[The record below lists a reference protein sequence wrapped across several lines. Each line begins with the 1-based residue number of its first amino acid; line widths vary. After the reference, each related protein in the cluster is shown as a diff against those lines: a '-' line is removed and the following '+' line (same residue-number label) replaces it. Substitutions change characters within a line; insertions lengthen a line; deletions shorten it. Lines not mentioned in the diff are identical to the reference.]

1 MLQNLFQSKWK
12 VNTHNKNSYKHKREG
27 RAFCVCVGVCV
38 CLCVVVQCFLKLFSN
53 GSGEYYEKGERKKVM
68 G

>member
-27 RAFCVCVGVCV
+27 RAFCVCFGVCV
-38 CLCVVVQCFLKLFSN
+38 CVSVCSCTMLF
-53 GSGEYYEKGERKKVM
+53 EAI
-68 G
+68 